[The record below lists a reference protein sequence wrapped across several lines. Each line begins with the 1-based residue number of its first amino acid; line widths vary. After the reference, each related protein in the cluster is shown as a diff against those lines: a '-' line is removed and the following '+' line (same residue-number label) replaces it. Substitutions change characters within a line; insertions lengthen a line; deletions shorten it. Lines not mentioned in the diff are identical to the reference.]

1 MFEIVPDLPQDVTLL
16 AGVILGYILFFMV
29 TWNGRDGGSGGGTC

>member
-1 MFEIVPDLPQDVTLL
+1 MFDTVSDLPQDVTLL

-29 TWNGRDGGSGGGTC
+29 TWNRRGGGGGTC